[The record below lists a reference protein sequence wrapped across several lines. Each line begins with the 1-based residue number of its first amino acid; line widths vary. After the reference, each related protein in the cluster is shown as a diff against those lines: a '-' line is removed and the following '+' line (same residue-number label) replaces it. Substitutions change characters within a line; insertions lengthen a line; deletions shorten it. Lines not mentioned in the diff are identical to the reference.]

1 MDGGRND
8 HEIDVSKHFAR
19 VDREFCI
26 NSRSDMTGVVFRGG
40 KNRRHCSAHLE
51 RGCGKNVSRD
61 EGHQKG
67 ACEQAATANRVFALA
82 TAEMS
87 PFIGAEKT
95 VTPSNN
101 FSCFFSAPCGSKI

>member
-1 MDGGRND
+1 
-8 HEIDVSKHFAR
+8 
-19 VDREFCI
+19 
-26 NSRSDMTGVVFRGG
+26 MTGVVFRGG

-61 EGHQKG
+61 EGHQNG

-87 PFIGAEKT
+87 SFIGAEKRLRLPT
-95 VTPSNN
+95 ISAA
-101 FSCFFSAPCGSKI
+101 FFLHLVDQKYR